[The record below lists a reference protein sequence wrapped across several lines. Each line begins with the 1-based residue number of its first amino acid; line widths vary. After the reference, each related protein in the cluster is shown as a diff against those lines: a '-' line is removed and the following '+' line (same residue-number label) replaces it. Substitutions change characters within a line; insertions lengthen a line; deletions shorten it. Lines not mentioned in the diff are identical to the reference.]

1 MRSALATRAVMIT
14 GATGSIG
21 SALARAYAAPGVTL
35 FLQGRKVEQLT
46 SITEQCESLGARV
59 QTAAFDLR
67 EREQLSQWLKSVCEQ
82 SVPDLVFVNAAI
94 NINVGPENAGE
105 NWQDIETLLEVNI
118 RAAFAT
124 VNGVLPSMRQRG
136 HGQIALISSLAAY
149 HGLPMT
155 PSYCA
160 SKAALKAYGEGLRSW
175 LAPEGI
181 QVNVVMPGYVESA
194 MCEDM
199 PGPKPFLWQP
209 HDAAHAIKR
218 GLVANK
224 ARISFPFPLNLG
236 TWFLAVLPAGVSQR
250 LLRLFG
256 YAV

>member
-1 MRSALATRAVMIT
+1 MSQARAISAVLLT

-35 FLQGRKVEQLT
+35 FLQGRKVAQLEL
-46 SITEQCESLGARV
+46 IAQQCQTRGAVV

-67 EREQLSQWLKSVCEQ
+67 EREQLSKWLKSVCGQ
-82 SVPDLVFVNAAI
+82 TVPDLLIVNAGV
-94 NINVGPENAGE
+94 NIHGGPSNSGE
-105 NWQDIETLLEVNI
+105 NWFEVEALLEVNI
-118 RAAFAT
+118 RAALAT
-124 VNGVLPSMRQRG
+124 VNGVLPFMRQRG
-136 HGQIALISSLAAY
+136 YGQIALISSLAAY

-175 LAPEGI
+175 LAGEGVK
-181 QVNVVMPGYVESA
+181 VNVVMPGYVESA
-194 MCEDM
+194 MCDDM
-199 PGPKPFLWQP
+199 PGPKPFLWGAEK
-209 HDAAHAIKR
+209 AAQTIKY
-218 GLVANK
+218 GLERNK

-236 TWFLAVLPAGVSQR
+236 TWFLAVLPAGISQR